1 MSVLTVFKSM
11 ISGVLTLVF
20 VALQRVP
27 RLTRHPARSDY
38 AKFDEIVQMSYLYS
52 RPRVQNWSALRKWQ
66 ARNSSMA
73 DNLSDL

>member
-38 AKFDEIVQMSYLYS
+38 AKFDEIVQMSYLYTH
-52 RPRVQNWSALRKWQ
+52 PRVQEWGSLQTWQ
-66 ARNSSMA
+66 TR
-73 DNLSDL
+73 DNYAGE